1 MLKTSSHMCSCVIA
15 KPIMHGFKT
24 ACLANM
30 CRSGRRAQPRE
41 GGQEIGFHRSLTHVL
56 KVTPAKNVPGVE
68 DEGQKM
74 LLLKQ
79 LADLEELLRLQ
90 SELAELERQKACVLR
105 DLIM

>member
-1 MLKTSSHMCSCVIA
+1 M
-15 KPIMHGFKT
+15 
-24 ACLANM
+24 
-30 CRSGRRAQPRE
+30 
-41 GGQEIGFHRSLTHVL
+41 L

-90 SELAELERQKACVLR
+90 SELSSCEFSFESLSGSWMAAA
-105 DLIM
+105 